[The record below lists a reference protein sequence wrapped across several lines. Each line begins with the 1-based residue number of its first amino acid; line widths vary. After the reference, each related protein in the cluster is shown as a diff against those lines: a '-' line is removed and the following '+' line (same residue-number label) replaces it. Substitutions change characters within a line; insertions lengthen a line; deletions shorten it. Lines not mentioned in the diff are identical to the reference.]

1 MLGERSQALYLKAR
15 GPNME
20 KARIDDPKLAEIVRR
35 LVEAYEPER
44 IYLFGSQA
52 RDQAGPDSDYDI
64 MVVIPDSAPALQR
77 RSRLAYEVLRGT
89 GTAVDVLVWRRESF
103 EKRLHLQTSLPS
115 TIQREG
121 KLLYAA

>member
-1 MLGERSQALYLKAR
+1 
-15 GPNME
+15 ME
-20 KARIDDPKLAEIVRR
+20 KARIADHKLAEIVRR

-52 RDQAGPDSDYDI
+52 RGEAGPGSDYDI
-64 MVVIPDSAPALQR
+64 MVVIPDSAPAPQL

-89 GTAVDVLVWRRESF
+89 GTAVDVLVWPREAF
-103 EKRLHLQTSLPS
+103 ETRLHLQASLPS